1 MTAYMRNQFPFL
13 GVKAPGQKAA
23 VRRALAAAGPPVDES
38 EVVAAI
44 DGLWTRPEREYRYSG
59 CQLAGRFAARA
70 SRAMVTH
77 AARWITTDPWWD
89 TCDPLAR
96 SCVGQVV
103 RRHPTLRSTMDRWL
117 AADNLWLTRSALI
130 HMGKWK
136 DAIDRDWVFSACLA
150 RAGESDFFIRK
161 AIGWILRD
169 LAWVDPE
176 AVVVFVEGPG
186 ALVLSGLSKREAL
199 KNVGRTRGEAPA
211 TRRRTPPEMGAPAG

>member
-23 VRRALAAAGPPVDES
+23 VRGALAAAGPPVDES

-44 DGLWTRPEREYRYSG
+44 DGLWARPEREYRYSG
-59 CQLAGRFAARA
+59 CHLAGRFAAMA
-70 SRAMVTH
+70 SPAMVTY

-161 AIGWILRD
+161 AVGWILGTWLGSIPRP
-169 LAWVDPE
+169 LSPSSRARVLWCCPGSRNGRRSRTS
-176 AVVVFVEGPG
+176 AGP
-186 ALVLSGLSKREAL
+186 AAQARQ
-199 KNVGRTRGEAPA
+199 P
-211 TRRRTPPEMGAPAG
+211 RRQPRKLRPT